1 MSANGFKIVYKGGE
15 GEIVE
20 KKSRFI
26 AYVKPVDTEEEAAAL
41 SHKEIAAMRE
51 ELIARALEIYQSKD
65 ELFGAEQMREV

>member
-26 AYVKPVDTEEEAAAL
+26 AYVKPVDTEEEAAAFIE
-41 SHKEIAAMRE
+41 EIKKKKSN
-51 ELIARALEIYQSKD
+51 I
-65 ELFGAEQMREV
+65 V